1 MSPFRALLRGLR
13 TLARPSR
20 ADRDVDEEVAHYL
33 AESTAAHR
41 ARGLSTEQ
49 AKRAARV
56 EIGSLTSAREQV
68 RSSGWEHRLE
78 SLLADLRY
86 AARGLRGA
94 PGFTAITVL
103 TLALGLGGATTIFS
117 AVEPVLFEP
126 LPYPDARRIVTIRE
140 IGADGAFIDGTF
152 GMYRELAARTRS
164 FESVVVY
171 RSWQPTM
178 TGAAEPERFE
188 GQRVSAAFFDVL
200 GVAPARGRSFHPTDD
215 RAGAPL
221 VVMLSDGLWRRRFG
235 ADASIVGR
243 SITLDDRSAL
253 VIGIMPRDFVSVLAP
268 ASELWTPLQYDMSQG
283 RAWGHHLRTIGRL
296 RAGTS
301 PAQATRELNTLG
313 TAVLRELRPETYGPE
328 VTFSS
333 IPLRDDVT
341 RGVRPVLLALLAAVA
356 LVLVMACVNVT
367 SLLLARDAR
376 RSGEFAL
383 RAALG
388 ARQGRLVRQLVVEG
402 LLLAAAGGAAGMAV
416 AFVGVRAVVALAPA
430 GVPRVDAIGIDGGV
444 FVFSLAIATLV
455 GLAIAALPALH
466 AARSDPQAAL
476 QRGSQRTVH
485 GHSTVRRALVVAEV
499 ALALVLLVCA
509 GLLLRSVDRLLAVDT
524 GFAAEGLLTMQ
535 VQTAGQRFAG
545 DSATGRFFEQALEAV
560 RRVPGVTLAGFTS
573 QLPLSG
579 DHELYGVRFDPPLTD
594 PGEVQGTFRYAASP
608 GYLEAMRVALRS
620 GRLLDERDD
629 ANAPAVALISE
640 SLARR
645 RLPGRDPLG
654 ARLRIGGSPRLYTV
668 VGVVGDVRQLSLA
681 RSETEAVYTTPAQ
694 WESADNAM
702 SLVVRTSGAAAA
714 LIPAV
719 RRAIWSVDKDQPIV
733 RVAAMRDLVAAS
745 AAERRFAQ
753 TVFQAFAIAALLLAA
768 AGIYGVL
775 SGSVAERL
783 REIGVRSALGA
794 SRGNILALVAR
805 QGLMLTALGIAI
817 GVAGALAATRVIATL
832 LFGVSALDPVTYLGV
847 TGLLLL
853 VSLVACALPAWRA
866 ARVDPAATLRSD

>member
-1 MSPFRALLRGLR
+1 M
-13 TLARPSR
+13 
-20 ADRDVDEEVAHYL
+20 
-33 AESTAAHR
+33 
-41 ARGLSTEQ
+41 
-49 AKRAARV
+49 
-56 EIGSLTSAREQV
+56 
-68 RSSGWEHRLE
+68 
-78 SLLADLRY
+78 
-86 AARGLRGA
+86 
-94 PGFTAITVL
+94 
-103 TLALGLGGATTIFS
+103 
-117 AVEPVLFEP
+117 
-126 LPYPDARRIVTIRE
+126 
-140 IGADGAFIDGTF
+140 
-152 GMYRELAARTRS
+152 
-164 FESVVVY
+164 
-171 RSWQPTM
+171 
-178 TGAAEPERFE
+178 
-188 GQRVSAAFFDVL
+188 
-200 GVAPARGRSFHPTDD
+200 
-215 RAGAPL
+215 
-221 VVMLSDGLWRRRFG
+221 
-235 ADASIVGR
+235 
-243 SITLDDRSAL
+243 
-253 VIGIMPRDFVSVLAP
+253 
-268 ASELWTPLQYDMSQG
+268 
-283 RAWGHHLRTIGRL
+283 
-296 RAGTS
+296 
-301 PAQATRELNTLG
+301 
-313 TAVLRELRPETYGPE
+313 
-328 VTFSS
+328 
-333 IPLRDDVT
+333 
-341 RGVRPVLLALLAAVA
+341 AVA
-356 LVLVMACVNVT
+356 L
-367 SLLLARDAR
+367 
-376 RSGEFAL
+376 
-383 RAALG
+383 
-388 ARQGRLVRQLVVEG
+388 
-402 LLLAAAGGAAGMAV
+402 
-416 AFVGVRAVVALAPA
+416 VGVRAVVALAPA

-444 FVFSLAIATLV
+444 FGFALAIATLV

-509 GLLLRSVDRLLAVDT
+509 GLLLRSVNRLLAVET

-545 DSATGRFFEQALEAV
+545 DSATDRFFEQALEAV

-579 DHELYGVRFDPPLTD
+579 DHELYGVHFDPPLTGD

-629 ANAPAVALISE
+629 ARAPAVALISE

-681 RSETEAVYTTPAQ
+681 QSETEALYTTPAQ

-733 RVAAMRDLVAAS
+733 RVTAMSDLVAAS

-794 SRGNILALVAR
+794 SRGSILALVAR
-805 QGLMLTALGIAI
+805 QGITLTALGIAI

-832 LFGVSALDPVTYLGV
+832 LFGVSALDPVTYFGV
-847 TGLLLL
+847 TSLLLL